1 MDLMHDP
8 IALALALSAL
18 TLVPLGFMMMTS
30 FLKISVVLM
39 IVRNALGI
47 QQVPPTLAL
56 NGVALALTLFIM
68 GPTFREMVTV
78 YQTEQAN
85 PIGKQDMI
93 GVLAKSAEP
102 LRGFMLHHARP
113 QQRSAFLADAR
124 QFWPP
129 ESAKSVDERDFAVL
143 VPAFVTSELQ
153 TAFEIGFLIYLPFLV
168 IDLIVSNVLFAL
180 GMQMVSPMSISL
192 PIKLLLFV
200 AVDGW
205 GRLLQKLVESY
216 T

>member
-8 IALALALSAL
+8 VALALALSAL
-18 TLVPLGFMMMTS
+18 TLVPVGFMMTTS

-39 IVRNALGI
+39 IMRNALGI

-56 NGVALALTLFIM
+56 NGVALAMTLFIM
-68 GPTFREMVTV
+68 GPTFREMATV
-78 YQTEQAN
+78 YQSAQSN
-85 PIGKQDMI
+85 PAERQDVI

-102 LRGFMLHHARP
+102 LRAFMLRHARP
-113 QQRSAFLADAR
+113 QQRAEFVVNAR
-124 QFWPP
+124 KFWPP
-129 ESAKSVDERDFAVL
+129 EMVSTVDERDFTVL
-143 VPAFVTSELQ
+143 IPAFVTSELQ

-168 IDLIVSNVLFAL
+168 VDLIVSNVLFAL
-180 GMQMVSPMSISL
+180 GMQMVSPTTISL

-216 T
+216 A